1 MGGERQREGRA
12 HAVKNDSDSFPY
24 PELYSARVLCSIF
37 VIANWRLRI
46 SKRQNRISDEPPDGG
61 ALFKK
66 KKKIGIEREVY
77 LHTKKE
83 AQRVD
88 GLL

>member
-1 MGGERQREGRA
+1 MNLQMG
-12 HAVKNDSDSFPY
+12 
-24 PELYSARVLCSIF
+24 VLC
-37 VIANWRLRI
+37 L
-46 SKRQNRISDEPPDGG
+46 
-61 ALFKK
+61 K
-66 KKKIGIEREVY
+66 KKKIEIEREVY

>member
-1 MGGERQREGRA
+1 M
-12 HAVKNDSDSFPY
+12 KNDSDSFPY

-37 VIANWRLRI
+37 VIVNWRLGI

-61 ALFKK
+61 ALFKN
-66 KKKIGIEREVY
+66 KKIEIEREVY

>member
-1 MGGERQREGRA
+1 MNLQMG
-12 HAVKNDSDSFPY
+12 
-24 PELYSARVLCSIF
+24 VLC
-37 VIANWRLRI
+37 L
-46 SKRQNRISDEPPDGG
+46 
-61 ALFKK
+61 KK
-66 KKKIGIEREVY
+66 KKEIEREVY

>member
-1 MGGERQREGRA
+1 M
-12 HAVKNDSDSFPY
+12 KNDSDSFPY

-37 VIANWRLRI
+37 VIVNWRLGI

-66 KKKIGIEREVY
+66 KKKIEIEREVY

>member
-1 MGGERQREGRA
+1 M
-12 HAVKNDSDSFPY
+12 KNDSDSFPY

-37 VIANWRLRI
+37 VIVNWRLGI

-66 KKKIGIEREVY
+66 KKEIEREVY

>member
-1 MGGERQREGRA
+1 M
-12 HAVKNDSDSFPY
+12 KNDSDSFPY
-24 PELYSARVLCSIF
+24 PELYSARVLGSIF
-37 VIANWRLRI
+37 VIVNWRLGI

-61 ALFKK
+61 ALFF

-77 LHTKKE
+77 LNTKKE

>member
-1 MGGERQREGRA
+1 M
-12 HAVKNDSDSFPY
+12 KNDSDSFPY

-37 VIANWRLRI
+37 VIVNWRLGI

-66 KKKIGIEREVY
+66 KKDRNRKRGVLAY
-77 LHTKKE
+77 QKGGTKSGWALLRKE
-83 AQRVD
+83 IVK
-88 GLL
+88 

>member
-1 MGGERQREGRA
+1 M
-12 HAVKNDSDSFPY
+12 KNDSDSFPY

-37 VIANWRLRI
+37 VIVNWRLGI

-61 ALFKK
+61 ALFIKNL
-66 KKKIGIEREVY
+66 IEIEREVY